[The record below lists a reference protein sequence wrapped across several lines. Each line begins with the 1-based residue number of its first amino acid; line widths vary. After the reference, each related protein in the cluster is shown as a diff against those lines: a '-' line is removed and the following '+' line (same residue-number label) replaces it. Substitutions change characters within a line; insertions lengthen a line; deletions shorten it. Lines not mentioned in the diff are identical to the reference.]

1 MKDFNEVVKQKIIPT
16 TFVFRCTI
24 CGFEVTDCDRHFG
37 IIKMN
42 DHMIAN
48 HSGEVNFLAKED
60 LYSRKP
66 NVVLDSFN

>member
-1 MKDFNEVVKQKIIPT
+1 MKDFNEVVKLKIIPT

-24 CGFEVTDCDRHFG
+24 CGFELTDSDRHFG

-42 DHMIAN
+42 DHMTSTHAK
-48 HSGEVNFLAKED
+48 EVNPLDKED

-66 NVVLDSFN
+66 SIALDKF